1 MASSNTLLHGKKVL
15 IIGGSSGIGFGV
27 AAATIA
33 HGASPVI
40 ASSSQ
45 SKVDAA
51 VERLKKTIEG
61 KEGVTVSGEAL
72 IAVCKTV

>member
-27 AAATIA
+27 AAAA
-33 HGASPVI
+33 LANGASVVI

-45 SKVDAA
+45 PKVGAA
-51 VERLKKTIEG
+51 VERLQKNTEG
-61 KEGVTVSGEAL
+61 KEE
-72 IAVCKTV
+72 